1 VNSTLA
7 LSQHISGPG
16 ISSAETNQKPF
27 NIFFHQ
33 QLNTSGF
40 SNILTEEKPVTTLNA
55 TQGLNNPL
63 LSSND
68 ANFEQFN
75 HDAER
80 NNNSKPLF
88 VNHTAQTHNDN
99 EEPLV
104 DLALTLLNELNE
116 QQEWVNHLDHELRYE
131 CPTGHFI
138 SGMKSFHKNRQE
150 DRRWSYNCL
159 PQPFKDEESQTCKW
173 SRFLN
178 DFDQKLHYSCR
189 EMEGTSYIAGFHSYH
204 SNHHEDRRWRVKCCG
219 DSGSCVSECRRS
231 DWLNDY
237 DGPLDYSIPENH
249 VASGLESIHSNWYED
264 RKWRFQICKLTK
276 C

>member
-1 VNSTLA
+1 MSAYSERLLFQFKSLSIVLIVLVNHGSSLTKLVNSTLA
-7 LSQHISGPG
+7 TSQINSGPG
-16 ISSAETNQKPF
+16 ISSAETNKKPF

-40 SNILTEEKPVTTLNA
+40 SNILTEDKPVTTLNA

-75 HDAER
+75 HDSER

-138 SGMKSFHKNRQE
+138 SGFMFNQ
-150 DRRWSYNCL
+150 NTL
-159 PQPFKDEESQTCKW
+159 LQF
-173 SRFLN
+173 
-178 DFDQKLHYSCR
+178 
-189 EMEGTSYIAGFHSYH
+189 
-204 SNHHEDRRWRVKCCG
+204 
-219 DSGSCVSECRRS
+219 
-231 DWLNDY
+231 
-237 DGPLDYSIPENH
+237 
-249 VASGLESIHSNWYED
+249 SGLKIEIENQVHTV
-264 RKWRFQICKLTK
+264 I
-276 C
+276 

>member
-1 VNSTLA
+1 MSAYSERLLFLFKSLSIVLIVLVNHGSSLTKLVNSTLA
-7 LSQHISGPG
+7 TSQINSGPG
-16 ISSAETNQKPF
+16 ISSAETNKKPF

-40 SNILTEEKPVTTLNA
+40 SNILTEDKPVTTLNA

-116 QQEWVNHLDHELRYE
+116 QQEWDNHLDHELRYE

-138 SGMKSFHKNRQE
+138 SGFMFNQ
-150 DRRWSYNCL
+150 NTL
-159 PQPFKDEESQTCKW
+159 
-173 SRFLN
+173 
-178 DFDQKLHYSCR
+178 
-189 EMEGTSYIAGFHSYH
+189 IAVFM
-204 SNHHEDRRWRVKCCG
+204 
-219 DSGSCVSECRRS
+219 GS
-231 DWLNDY
+231 
-237 DGPLDYSIPENH
+237 
-249 VASGLESIHSNWYED
+249 
-264 RKWRFQICKLTK
+264 K
-276 C
+276 